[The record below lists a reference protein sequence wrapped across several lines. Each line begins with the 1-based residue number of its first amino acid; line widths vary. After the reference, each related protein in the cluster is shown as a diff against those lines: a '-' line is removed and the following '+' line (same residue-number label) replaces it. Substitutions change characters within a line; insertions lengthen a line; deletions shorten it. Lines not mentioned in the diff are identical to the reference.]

1 MSIARRSTD
10 RACYTVRVSALTQL
24 APDLWVASRPLPLP
38 VGDIG
43 TRMTV
48 IRLPDGGLFL
58 HSPVPLDAETQQ
70 ALDAIG
76 PVRCVVAP
84 SKVHYF
90 FVAAYGM
97 AYRGARLFAAPGL
110 PEKRPELRFDAVL
123 DDHPPPEWRGAID
136 QHLFRGA
143 TAINEVVFFH
153 PASRTLIL
161 TDLAFNMTTAPQGR
175 ARLFCWLVGA
185 TGHFGP
191 HRIIRAAIRDRRAA
205 RESVRRILEWD
216 FDRIIVTHGEVLESG
231 GKQHFARAFARYA

>member
-1 MSIARRSTD
+1 MP
-10 RACYTVRVSALTQL
+10 ALTQL
-24 APDLWVASRPLPLP
+24 APDVWVASRPLPLP

-58 HSPVPLDAETQQ
+58 HSPVKLDVETQQ

-84 SKVHYF
+84 STVHYF
-90 FVAAYGM
+90 FVAAYG
-97 AYRGARLFAAPGL
+97 ATYPDARLFAAPGL
-110 PEKRPELRFDAVL
+110 TEKRSELRFDAVL
-123 DDHPPPEWRGAID
+123 DETPSAEWRGAID

-143 TAINEVVFFH
+143 PALNEVVFFH
-153 PASRTLIL
+153 AASRTLIL
-161 TDLAFNMTTAPQGR
+161 TDLAFNMTTAPPGR

-191 HRIIRAAIRDRRAA
+191 HRIVRVAIRDRRAA
-205 RESVRRILEWD
+205 RESLQRILQWD
-216 FDRIIVTHGEVLESG
+216 FDRIIVTHGEVLQSG
-231 GKQHFARAFARYA
+231 GKQRFADGFARYL